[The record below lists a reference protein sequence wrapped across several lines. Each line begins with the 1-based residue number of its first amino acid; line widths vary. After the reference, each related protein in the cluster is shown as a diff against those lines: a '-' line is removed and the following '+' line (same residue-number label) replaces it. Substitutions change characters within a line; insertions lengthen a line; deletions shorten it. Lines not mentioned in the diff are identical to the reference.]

1 MDQMRKER
9 FGMNKA
15 EWTVVGFLLTLV
27 LAILASLGWLYWQ
40 MSDVRERLTRI
51 ETILE
56 YSLPPATAGEL
67 RQPLEQIA
75 RPE

>member
-1 MDQMRKER
+1 MGQMRKER
-9 FGMNKA
+9 DGMSKA

-27 LAILASLGWLYWQ
+27 LAILASLGGLYWQ

-67 RQPLEQIA
+67 RQQLERIA
-75 RPE
+75 RQE